1 MKKLLGLSTVAL
13 VLLLFTGTAFA
24 RQSGSGAEAALV
36 ALPMIIF
43 GSVVGL
49 FMIICQWKIF
59 EKAGKPGWAA
69 IIPIYNVIVLLQVAG
84 KPEWWIILL
93 IVPVANIIVA
103 IITII
108 ALAEKFDQGA
118 GFGIGMIL
126 LPIIFYPILAFGDAK
141 YQG

>member
-1 MKKLLGLSTVAL
+1 MKRILGLSTVAI

-24 RQSGSGAEAALV
+24 KQSGGVEAALV

-49 FMIICQWKIF
+49 FMIICQWKII

-69 IIPIYNVIVLLQVAG
+69 IIPIYNIIVMFQIAG

-93 IVPVANIIVA
+93 IVPLVNVA
-103 IITII
+103 IGIMTII
-108 ALAEKFDQGA
+108 ALAEKFGQGA
-118 GFGIGMIL
+118 GFGVGMIL